1 MAPPPVRPAR
11 PDVKRPEVSLG
22 AVLEELD
29 RLQARCG
36 ELERRLA
43 AVEDGRAAPEG
54 EAGRP
59 QLERAGE
66 GELREDTFG
75 PAVKRT
81 SSSGHLN
88 AVNKALSMLG
98 LVPDRTEEDEA
109 RAKVASESHKRA
121 LNRAFDVL
129 GREAPKRPAPAAED
143 APESAAADEA
153 DESGSPRAAA
163 PVDADAPRWE
173 SEVDVRRAEPAP
185 VDLGEA
191 VDIALENAR
200 GGRDFAGPVLN
211 GAVLI
216 VAGAAAL
223 HAAGIV
229 ALPGEGGSGA
239 WLETA
244 TGAAAALL
252 GALAFAWRRASIHLR
267 AFAGGLAVLL
277 LNALVLMLVRARA
290 PLAPLPLLGVFAASA
305 AVGARLVLAT
315 RHPLAIFLGLTAALL
330 LPHWLTP
337 GDFRATLAFALA
349 TNVAVG
355 VCALRLRRLQ
365 PVVVA
370 AFTTALLV
378 AFAPAP
384 YAAATAAACAALY
397 LVLALT
403 APFLHNR
410 TSKATSALALA
421 SFGMVA
427 WATHGLSDGPGLGR
441 AAGLFLPAT
450 LAVFAAGRLHR
461 RERWLRAVLKGGA
474 VALVLSSFPL
484 GFSGHFLAAVTLF
497 AALLFGVFAYA
508 TFDAYLWAAG
518 ALVLAVGVGLTL
530 AGQPTP
536 ALWFGASLTALVLY
550 AVRVKGR
557 DFTWLRALLG
567 GLVHGALMAG
577 MASVAPAGLVPYCWG
592 GLALACA
599 AVPLDFALLRA
610 GAALAA
616 GAAVLW
622 ALFVVTPDPLLL
634 GATTLLV
641 APHAWLARP
650 RAHPRTSGLYLLL
663 FEVMAVTTLLVGL
676 APPLGVLAAVPLLG
690 VLVLP
695 VWRAW
700 SRMLRSHARF
710 LAFVLL
716 ARCLFPDFL
725 AYAVAR
731 PWLNLRVAAMCL
743 ALLPALVIAGFA
755 RRRRAPA
762 AFLGLLVVAAAV
774 ATETG
779 DWRSGLLALL
789 PAGLVFGLLLTR
801 NHSEPAAPEPEAES
815 ERAPAPTEADA

>member
-1 MAPPPVRPAR
+1 MALSPVRPVRPEAR
-11 PDVKRPEVSLG
+11 QPEVSID

-29 RLQARCG
+29 RLQERCD

-43 AVEDGRAAPEG
+43 AVEGGRTAPEHA
-54 EAGRP
+54 ENRAH
-59 QLERAGE
+59 LERAGD

-98 LVPDRTEEDEA
+98 LVPDRSEEEEA
-109 RAKVASESHKRA
+109 RAKATAASHKRA
-121 LNRAFDVL
+121 LSRAFDVL
-129 GREAPKRPAPAAED
+129 GREAPKPRAPAPAAEPAEAPPAED
-143 APESAAADEA
+143 APDT
-153 DESGSPRAAA
+153 PA
-163 PVDADAPRWE
+163 PVVAKDAPRWE
-173 SEVDVRRAEPAP
+173 SEADTRPAEPAP
-185 VDLGEA
+185 VVDLGEA

-200 GGRDFAGPVLN
+200 DGRDFAAAVLN
-211 GAVLI
+211 GAVLV

-223 HAAGIV
+223 HAAGVI
-229 ALPGEGGSGA
+229 ALPGQGEGGP

-252 GALAFAWRRASIHLR
+252 GALSLAWRRASIHLR

-277 LNALVLMLVRARA
+277 LNALALMIVRAQE
-290 PLAPLPLLGVFAASA
+290 PLAPLPLLGAFAVSA

-315 RHPLAIFLGLTAALL
+315 RHPLAIFVGLTGALL
-330 LPHWLTP
+330 LPHWLAP
-337 GDFRATLAFALA
+337 GDVRATLAFAIA
-349 TNVAVG
+349 TNVAIG

-365 PVVVA
+365 PVVAA
-370 AFTTALLV
+370 AFATALLV

-421 SFGMVA
+421 AFGLVA
-427 WATHGLSDGPGLGR
+427 WATHGLSTGPGLGR
-441 AAGLFLPAT
+441 VAGLVLPAT

-461 RERWLRAVLKGGA
+461 RERLLRAVLKAGA
-474 VALVLSSFPL
+474 VALVLSSLPL

-497 AALLFGVFAYA
+497 AAMLFGVFAYA
-508 TFDAYLWAAG
+508 TFDVYLWATG
-518 ALVLAVGVGLTL
+518 ALVLAAGVGLTL
-530 AGQPTP
+530 AGEPTP
-536 ALWFGASLTALVLY
+536 TLWFGASLTALVLY
-550 AVRVKGR
+550 SVRVTGR
-557 DFTWLRALLG
+557 DFAALRALLG
-567 GLVHGALMAG
+567 GLVHATMMAG
-577 MASVAPAGLVPYCWG
+577 MASVAPAALVPYCWG
-592 GLALACA
+592 GLALAYA
-599 AVPLDFALLRA
+599 VVPLDFALLRV

-616 GAAVLW
+616 GATVFW
-622 ALFVVTPDPLLL
+622 TLFVITPDPLLL
-634 GATTLLV
+634 GATAAMLL
-641 APHAWLARP
+641 PHAWLARP

-663 FEVMAVTTLLVGL
+663 FEVMAVTTLLVSL
-676 APPLGVLAAVPLLG
+676 SPPLGVMAALPLLG
-690 VLVLP
+690 VLALP

-731 PWLNLRVAAMCL
+731 PWLNLRLAAMGA
-743 ALLPALVIAGFA
+743 ALVPALVIAGLA
-755 RRRRAPA
+755 GRRRAPA

-779 DWRSGLLALL
+779 NWRSGLLSLL
-789 PAGLVFGLLLTR
+789 PAGMIFGLLLARDT
-801 NHSEPAAPEPEAES
+801 SKPAEPETEAAPEPEPE
-815 ERAPAPTEADA
+815 PAEADA